1 MPKENLRLN
10 KEEIKGESELKIESN
25 NKAKL
30 VAKSMGDVDNIFS
43 TETNI
48 DEALSSGFD
57 LSSNRFSIKT
67 LK

>member
-1 MPKENLRLN
+1 MPKDNLRLV
-10 KEEIKGESELKIESN
+10 KEEIKGENELKVENN

-30 VAKSMGDVDNIFS
+30 VLKSMGDVDNIFS

-67 LK
+67 PK

>member
-1 MPKENLRLN
+1 LPKENLRLN
-10 KEEIKGESELKIESN
+10 KEEIKGENELGIESN

-30 VAKSMGDVDNIFS
+30 VKKAMGDVDNIYS

-67 LK
+67 VN